1 MIILLLF
8 FRPILKKSSED
19 LTAPSLLPPNST
31 ISILKNLGVSKTK
44 RRSTGEDGKGEH
56 VRIRSPS
63 PLSRN
68 DHVRIR
74 TPSQDSWSGE
84 EDAPQPI
91 LRLGSKSTFILYNV
105 LLKIFVYFIFFSIQ
119 KEMYLFNFFVH
130 VGDSKWLLIR
140 IKGSW
145 R

>member
-91 LRLGSKSTFILYNV
+91 LRLGSYFYSIQFRTKDICILKSFNWFL
-105 LLKIFVYFIFFSIQ
+105 IQ
-119 KEMYLFNFFVH
+119 KEMFLLCLCNVH
-130 VGDSKWLLIR
+130 VGDSKWLLIVF
-140 IKGSW
+140 
-145 R
+145 